1 VGTHRQIS
9 GAPSSASA
17 PHASGSALRARRG
30 APLTGV
36 CNTPAVFSPIGR
48 FPHTLL
54 RTAVKGAQAQVPSP
68 AWSPGRRGRAP
79 LAAAPISSGEG
90 IFHPTNCDSEFPQS
104 RKPSQ
109 ARDKIPSQATRRV
122 GGGKAGYLDANR
134 LGNSERPSKPQ
145 EELFSPTAVQPT
157 TLSRTE
163 FSSALPSLLW
173 PLGKARRKD
182 CVSSSVVVN
191 SNGSVAVRAKQARG
205 LRNDRSP
212 RSGLG
217 RYASSKPASFS
228 PFNE

>member
-1 VGTHRQIS
+1 MGEHRQIS
-9 GAPSSASA
+9 RSLSSAA
-17 PHASGSALRARRG
+17 HAGACASHARRTISLRP
-30 APLTGV
+30 AK
-36 CNTPAVFSPIGR
+36 NTPASFSPIGR
-48 FPHTLL
+48 SAHISC
-54 RTAVKGAQAQVPSP
+54 RAVKGTQAQVPSP
-68 AWSPGRRGRAP
+68 AWFPGRRGRAP